1 MPKLFNNH
9 FQVNETSHEIGSSF
23 TFVKFQLVVTKTSHL
38 LHFLCFINNIRYN
51 YINNSFSENYYF
63 I

>member
-9 FQVNETSHEIGSSF
+9 FQVNETSHEIGSIF
-23 TFVKFQLVVTKTSHL
+23 TIVKYKLVETKTSLL

-51 YINNSFSENYYF
+51 YINNSFFENYYF